1 MYSVSACSFTS
12 ALPQTHII
20 CHTASCSLA
29 CYVWSWLLRNDL
41 EDDGRASKE
50 AVRTS
55 CPWRTGVRKGVERF
69 FLVPSQPLFD
79 VPWNINI
86 LSFFN
91 KTLNV
96 FIIWHWLPH
105 QHGKRSLADP
115 WNYIIFGV
123 FSIINLLKNEGCAV
137 ESIDKYLF
145 QNEQEVYNVLK
156 SPSNSSKSEG
166 FTS

>member
-1 MYSVSACSFTS
+1 MRAV
-12 ALPQTHII
+12 PQGHSHSNTL

-29 CYVWSWLLRNDL
+29 RWSDPGCWEVIWRMMAGPP
-41 EDDGRASKE
+41 EQ

-55 CPWRTGVRKGVERF
+55 CPWRTGVRKGAERF

-96 FIIWHWLPH
+96 FIICHWLPH
-105 QHGKRSLADP
+105 QRGKKSLADL

-123 FSIINLLKNEGCAV
+123 FSIINVLKNEGCTV
-137 ESIDKYLF
+137 ESVDKYLF
-145 QNEQEVYNVLK
+145 QNERKVYNVLK
-156 SPSNSSKSEG
+156 SPSNSSKTEG
-166 FTS
+166 FAS